1 MADGRGFYDIR
12 LYSAYNMWMEHKNI
26 FGRGLTLVPSKES
39 LNETFALHLLEIH
52 SSCKLCNVPPCATV
66 TSALCAAEA
75 IPGKGLPPRPIES
88 PVTPLNPPSIP
99 AIAIGLPPLA
109 LAPIIKRSHLQ
120 STPAPSSSKPQE
132 SSKSPSTSSFQDTK
146 PNTPCLPS
154 SPTTCSGEKVNN
166 LNTMGKSKKGIYEE
180 PQPAERVGCQT
191 DCSPGRGENMQGD
204 YREDSEAEEK
214 AGEQPAERVGCPT
227 DCSPGR
233 GENMQGDYREDSEA
247 EEQQTSEKHDNKTIS
262 IKEEDL
268 DDYETLFFKEEDLDG
283 YYGEGDKPKE
293 KLADL
298 LPPGDVEYDTTYA
311 KEDGLEDEWIEDDKS
326 EGHQLAD
333 EDGLPYHVLIKEEL
347 SDDDYLENDYQG
359 DGEGDETRNVDITAH
374 SSSKQDG
381 SSSKEDCNE
390 IPRLSPQ
397 ITRKRKD
404 GSPCNESETTL
415 TVSEATVCSR
425 SDMSLSKGSVSST
438 NRQNQDDHL
447 QVLCVAEVDTMDQ
460 DLHHEHERLNSAGA
474 IDCGEEIQEYSMC
487 NTGLTNESR
496 PQKHKGTDAQEK
508 RFACPECHKRFTRN
522 EGLMR
527 HMEVHI
533 PVKPHKCSLCGKKF
547 SSEGRLSTHVRGH
560 TAGRFECSYCNKGFK
575 DSVSL
580 ARHIRTH
587 TGEKPFKCSVCD
599 KSFSVK
605 GNLGQHLKNHRGE
618 KPFTCTICDKR
629 FLHQSGLSRHM
640 YRTHSG
646 TRIKP
651 FQCCVCDKSF
661 SQNSDLTRHMQT
673 HTRKKF
679 PCSYCNK
686 ILSTRSDFESHERTH
701 VEEVLLP
708 KEFSSEGRL
717 STHVRGHTAGRSFE
731 CPYCD
736 KGFKDSCSLT
746 RHIRTH
752 TGEKP
757 FKCSVCDKLFSVKG
771 NLVQHLKTH
780 GGDKPF
786 TCAICDK
793 SFSQNSDLTRHMQT
807 HTKGEQFP
815 CFYCNKIL
823 STRSNFESHER
834 THVAEVSPSGS

>member
-1 MADGRGFYDIR
+1 
-12 LYSAYNMWMEHKNI
+12 
-26 FGRGLTLVPSKES
+26 
-39 LNETFALHLLEIH
+39 
-52 SSCKLCNVPPCATV
+52 
-66 TSALCAAEA
+66 
-75 IPGKGLPPRPIES
+75 
-88 PVTPLNPPSIP
+88 
-99 AIAIGLPPLA
+99 
-109 LAPIIKRSHLQ
+109 
-120 STPAPSSSKPQE
+120 
-132 SSKSPSTSSFQDTK
+132 
-146 PNTPCLPS
+146 
-154 SPTTCSGEKVNN
+154 
-166 LNTMGKSKKGIYEE
+166 MGKSKKGIYEE

-191 DCSPGRGENMQGD
+191 DCSPGRGENMQDD

-333 EDGLPYHVLIKEEL
+333 EDGLPYHVLIKEEV
-347 SDDDYLENDYQG
+347 SDDDFLENDYQGDGCREG
-359 DGEGDETRNVDITAH
+359 DGEGDETRNVDIAAH

-404 GSPCNESETTL
+404 RSPCNESATTL

-560 TAGRFECSYCNKGFK
+560 TAGR
-575 DSVSL
+575 
-580 ARHIRTH
+580 
-587 TGEKPFKCSVCD
+587 
-599 KSFSVK
+599 
-605 GNLGQHLKNHRGE
+605 
-618 KPFTCTICDKR
+618 
-629 FLHQSGLSRHM
+629 
-640 YRTHSG
+640 
-646 TRIKP
+646 
-651 FQCCVCDKSF
+651 
-661 SQNSDLTRHMQT
+661 
-673 HTRKKF
+673 
-679 PCSYCNK
+679 
-686 ILSTRSDFESHERTH
+686 
-701 VEEVLLP
+701 
-708 KEFSSEGRL
+708 
-717 STHVRGHTAGRSFE
+717 SFE